1 MKSRHTI
8 TLNHGAYQKL
18 KSKGVFG
25 ESYSE
30 LISRLAD
37 LVETYS
43 QSHALKQDLEND

>member
-1 MKSRHTI
+1 MGSRHTI

-18 KSKGVFG
+18 RSKGVFG

-37 LVETYS
+37 LAETSS
-43 QSHALKQDLEND
+43 QSHALKQELEND